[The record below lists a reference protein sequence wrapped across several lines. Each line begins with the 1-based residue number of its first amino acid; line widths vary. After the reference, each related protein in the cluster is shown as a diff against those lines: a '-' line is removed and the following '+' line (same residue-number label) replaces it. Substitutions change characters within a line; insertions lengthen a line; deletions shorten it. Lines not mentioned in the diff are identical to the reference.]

1 MLATLYALFNMDL
14 KILTTS
20 VSADPIFS
28 NIMNLVFFILTIE
41 FLVFLIFEQNY
52 IGSFI
57 FYLDLLAVLSLIP
70 DTDLIMRA
78 LTDTHSEASTAEHL
92 IKASH
97 SSQAG
102 AR

>member
-1 MLATLYALFNMDL
+1 
-14 KILTTS
+14 
-20 VSADPIFS
+20 
-28 NIMNLVFFILTIE
+28 MNVVFFILTLE
-41 FLVFLIFEQNY
+41 FIIFLIFEEKY

-57 FYLDLLAVLSLIP
+57 FYLDLLAVISLIP
-70 DTDLIMRA
+70 DTDLTMQ
-78 LTDTHSEASTAEHL
+78 LFVDSHSEASTAEHL